1 MFFHL
6 VSNKSMT
13 LTAYLS
19 DTNEELIKAY
29 NVVKANDGELIEVL
43 TEYQKGYSLA
53 IVLSFSDVA
62 RPEICCVR

>member
-6 VSNKSMT
+6 VSDKSMT

-43 TEYQKGYSLA
+43 TERSKVVFL
-53 IVLSFSDVA
+53 
-62 RPEICCVR
+62 

>member
-1 MFFHL
+1 
-6 VSNKSMT
+6 MT

-43 TEYQKGYSLA
+43 TERSKVVFL
-53 IVLSFSDVA
+53 
-62 RPEICCVR
+62 